1 MVGRGSGRAARISCV
16 EVFGR
21 NWLHPC
27 LHKLQL
33 LLTFYCVR
41 SGFNSDTK
49 HWQAVRSVRR
59 SCSLKIPFLFS
70 AMKQMFVRVSVVLG
84 KRFEHNLAEEGGCML
99 HCDSLVFAAGASIH
113 PEQPIPSRQFFNS
126 LTWAA
131 TVNRSCTFSQCF

>member
-33 LLTFYCVR
+33 LLTFYCAR

-99 HCDSLVFAAGASIH
+99 HCDSLVFAAGVDS
-113 PEQPIPSRQFFNS
+113 SS
-126 LTWAA
+126 
-131 TVNRSCTFSQCF
+131 